1 VSILLIAPPE
11 ELGRAVVE
19 RLIAQDDEV
28 RVLEPAGDRAGAWRD
43 LGAFV
48 ATGQVS
54 EDLVERAAYNVR
66 TIVVFAPSMLEGII
80 ESARLARVG
89 RLVVIVERPSSEVLD
104 RLADSDLDFVVLVT
118 GRLRRRML
126 ERAAEA
132 IDAADD
138 LPGEPRMAVDLRS
151 RDARSLLRL
160 SEEYERPTP

>member
-1 VSILLIAPPE
+1 LSILLIAPPE

-28 RVLEPAGDRAGAWRD
+28 RVLEPSGDRAGVWRD

-48 ATGQVS
+48 ATGQVT

-66 TIVVFAPSMLEGII
+66 TIVVFAPSMLEGLI
-80 ESARLARVG
+80 ESAKLARVG
-89 RLVVIVERPSSEVLD
+89 RVVVTLERPSSEVLD
-104 RLADSDLDFVVLVT
+104 RLAGSELDFVVLVT
-118 GRLRRRML
+118 GRLRRRTL
-126 ERAAEA
+126 EHAAEA

-138 LPGEPRMAVDLRS
+138 LPGEPRMTVDLRR